1 MPSCVMRERTPLT
14 RDILERLPRL
24 KLIASTGSRNASI
37 DVDAAA
43 ARGIEVMHT
52 NYDSSPTVE
61 LTWAL
66 ILAKRFETCPPKLL
80 PFGPG
85 GWQRTVG
92 DGIRGKV
99 LSVLGLGNIGSQ
111 VAQIAGAF
119 GMDVIA
125 WSENLAPEKAAAAGA
140 RLVSKKELFERAD
153 ILTIHLVLSARTRG
167 LVGSPELALMKRA
180 TARLVNTSR
189 GPIVDENALVETL
202 REGRLAGAAVDVYDI
217 EPLPPEHPFRR
228 LDNVI
233 ATPHIGYVSR
243 DLYRV
248 FYQDAVANI
257 AGWLGKRAFMSD
269 PLRFDVCVSAQTPV
283 VTDDLGRRV
292 WLNGGGRRYRRR
304 LISGERDAVLVDT
317 FITLEQNRTL
327 VEWIAEKEKNLT
339 TIYATHGHGDHFF
352 GVHNCPNAIPEG
364 TVRGN
369 AGRDRYH
376 ATAGLVSC
384 SGVILE
390 VCAVSGANRLDA
402 RDRGRTRGVH
412 QNSGRG

>member
-1 MPSCVMRERTPLT
+1 MPRIAIFDDYQNVALELADWSPVTERATVTVFNDHLSEAKDIVDRLRDFDAVCVMRERTPLT

-66 ILAKRFETCPPKLL
+66 ILANARNLPTETASVRS
-80 PFGPG
+80 G

-111 VAQIAGAF
+111 VARIAGAF

-140 RLVSKKELFERAD
+140 RLVSRKELFERAD
-153 ILTIHLVLSARTRG
+153 ILTIHLVPSARTRG
-167 LVGSPELALMKRA
+167 LVGSRELALMKRS
-180 TARLVNTSR
+180 ARLVNTSR
-189 GPIVDENALVETL
+189 GPIVDEKALVETL

-248 FYQDAVANI
+248 FYQDAVTNI
-257 AGWLGKRAFMSD
+257 AGWLGKRAS
-269 PLRFDVCVSAQTPV
+269 
-283 VTDDLGRRV
+283 
-292 WLNGGGRRYRRR
+292 
-304 LISGERDAVLVDT
+304 
-317 FITLEQNRTL
+317 
-327 VEWIAEKEKNLT
+327 
-339 TIYATHGHGDHFF
+339 
-352 GVHNCPNAIPEG
+352 
-364 TVRGN
+364 
-369 AGRDRYH
+369 
-376 ATAGLVSC
+376 
-384 SGVILE
+384 
-390 VCAVSGANRLDA
+390 
-402 RDRGRTRGVH
+402 
-412 QNSGRG
+412 